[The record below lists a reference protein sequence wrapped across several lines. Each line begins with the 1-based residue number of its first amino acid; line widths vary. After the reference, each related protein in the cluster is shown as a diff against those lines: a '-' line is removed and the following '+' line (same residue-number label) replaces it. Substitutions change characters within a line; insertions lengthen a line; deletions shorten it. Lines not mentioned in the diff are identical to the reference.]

1 MKFKPSTQNMPP
13 RKRLNIIFDTTIKI
27 SETEYIKMQH
37 EIQSLKELTTQQ
49 ALELQEYK
57 KLFKNFKNLLDEQ

>member
-1 MKFKPSTQNMPP
+1 MNFKPNTQNIPP
-13 RKRLNIIFDTTIKI
+13 RKLNIIFDTTIKI
-27 SETEYIKMQH
+27 SETEYIKMKH

-57 KLFKNFKNLLDEQ
+57 KLFENLKKLLDK

>member
-1 MKFKPSTQNMPP
+1 MSP
-13 RKRLNIIFDTTIKI
+13 RKLNIIFDTTIKI
-27 SETEYIKMQH
+27 TETEYIKMKQ

-57 KLFKNFKNLLDEQ
+57 NLFKNFKKLLDNQ

>member
-1 MKFKPSTQNMPP
+1 MPP
-13 RKRLNIIFDTTIKI
+13 RKLNIIFDTIIKI
-27 SETEYIKMQH
+27 TETEYLKMQH

-57 KLFKNFKNLLDEQ
+57 TFFENFKKLLDKQ